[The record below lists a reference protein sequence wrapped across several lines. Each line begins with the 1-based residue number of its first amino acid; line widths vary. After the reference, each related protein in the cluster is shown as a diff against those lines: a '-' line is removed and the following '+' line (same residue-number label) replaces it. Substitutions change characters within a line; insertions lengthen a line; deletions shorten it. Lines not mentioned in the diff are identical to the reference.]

1 MKRLQIVALMLL
13 VSVGLTACGLS
24 EAETKYNSG
33 TEKFNNK
40 DMDGA
45 LADFNE
51 AIRLDPNLALA
62 YMNRGAIYASKNE
75 FDKAIEDETKAI
87 ELKLAKTEDQSTAYS
102 NRAAAYAGKG
112 DFDKALADAD
122 EAIKIK
128 PDSSKAYFIRGA
140 TRASKGDNEGAIADF
155 QKVVELS
162 KDSAE
167 GQAAQQYLDQLQ
179 QPTP

>member
-1 MKRLQIVALMLL
+1 MKRLQIVVLLLL

-33 TEKFNNK
+33 TEKFKSK

-51 AIRLDPNLALA
+51 AIRLDPNMALA
-62 YMNRGAIYASKNE
+62 YMNRGVIYVSKNE
-75 FDKAIEDETKAI
+75 LDKAIEDETKAI
-87 ELKLAKTEDQSTAYS
+87 DLKLAKTEDQATAYS
-102 NRAAAYAGKG
+102 NRATAYLAKG
-112 DFDKALADAD
+112 DSGKALADAD

-128 PDSSKAYFIRGA
+128 PDSSKAYLVRGSS
-140 TRASKGDNEGAIADF
+140 RANNGDNEGAIADF
-155 QKVVELS
+155 QKVLELA
-162 KDSAE
+162 KDSDE
-167 GQAAQQYLDQLQ
+167 GRAAQQLLSQL